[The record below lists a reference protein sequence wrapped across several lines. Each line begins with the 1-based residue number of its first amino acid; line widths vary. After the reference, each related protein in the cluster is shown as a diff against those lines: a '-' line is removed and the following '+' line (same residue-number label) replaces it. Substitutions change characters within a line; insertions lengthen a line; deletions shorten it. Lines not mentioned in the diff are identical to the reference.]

1 MSVLAVFLVGVIIVI
16 GFDGGYEGGEVITGL
31 LTDWDGS

>member
-1 MSVLAVFLVGVIIVI
+1 MAVLAAFLVGVIIVI
-16 GFDGGYEGGEVITGL
+16 GFDCGYEGGEVITGL